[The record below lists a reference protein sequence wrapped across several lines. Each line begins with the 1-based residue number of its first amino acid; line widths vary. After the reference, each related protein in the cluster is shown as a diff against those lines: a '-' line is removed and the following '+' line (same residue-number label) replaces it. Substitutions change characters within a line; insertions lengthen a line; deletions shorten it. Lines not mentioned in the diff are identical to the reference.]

1 MVLLRIMIISF
12 VLLLSPSC
20 SMEFSNELN
29 TNKKNDISKNG
40 MSATMNLGKSSNI
53 NGN

>member
-1 MVLLRIMIISF
+1 MIISF
-12 VLLLSPSC
+12 ILLLFPSC
-20 SMEFSNELN
+20 SMEFSSELN
-29 TNKKNDISKNG
+29 TNKKNNISKNG

>member
-1 MVLLRIMIISF
+1 MFLLRVIISF
-12 VLLLSPSC
+12 LFLFFISC

-29 TNKKNDISKNG
+29 TNKKNNISKNG

>member
-1 MVLLRIMIISF
+1 MFLLRVIISF
-12 VLLLSPSC
+12 LSLFFISC

-40 MSATMNLGKSSNI
+40 MSVNMNLGKSSNI

>member
-1 MVLLRIMIISF
+1 MVLLRIIINF
-12 VLLLSPSC
+12 VFLFFISC
-20 SMEFSNELN
+20 SMDFSNELN

-40 MSATMNLGKSSNI
+40 MSVNLNLGKSSNI